1 MKYEILE
8 HTADFKIRVF
18 GKDKKA
24 LFENA
29 MVGMF
34 EGGEYE
40 KEGKEIKRKIEI
52 SSFDLSSLLVDFLSE
67 VLYLAEVK
75 QEVYFKV
82 DFKKF
87 SEKEIK
93 GTLVGK
99 GLKSIRVQIK
109 GVTYHDLDV
118 HQREDGT
125 WAATILFD
133 I

>member
-8 HTADFKIRVF
+8 HTADFKIRAF
-18 GKDKKA
+18 GRDKKV
-24 LFENA
+24 LFENT

-67 VLYLAEVK
+67 VLYLAEVN

>member
-8 HTADFKIRVF
+8 HTADLRIRAF
-18 GKDKKA
+18 GGDKKA

-29 MVGMF
+29 MIGMF

-40 KEGKEIKRKIEI
+40 KEGKEIKRKIKI

-67 VLYLAEVK
+67 VLYLAEVN
-75 QEVYFKV
+75 QEVYFQV

-99 GLKSIRVQIK
+99 RLKRMGVQIK
-109 GVTYHDLDV
+109 GVTYHDLQIK
-118 HQREDGT
+118 QREDGGWEVT
-125 WAATILFD
+125 VLFD

>member
-8 HTADFKIRVF
+8 HTADLKIRAF

-40 KEGKEIKRKIEI
+40 KEGEEVKRKIEI

-67 VLYLAEVK
+67 VLYLAEVN

-87 SEKEIK
+87 SEKEIEGILTGRK
-93 GTLVGK
+93 
-99 GLKSIRVQIK
+99 LKRMGVQIK
-109 GVTYHDLDV
+109 GVTYHDLRIK
-118 HQREDGT
+118 QREDGT

>member
-8 HTADFKIRVF
+8 HTADLRIRAF
-18 GKDKKA
+18 GRDKKA

-29 MVGMF
+29 MIGMF

-40 KEGKEIKRKIEI
+40 KEGKEIKRKIKI
-52 SSFDLSSLLVDFLSE
+52 SSFDLASLLVDFLSE
-67 VLYLAEVK
+67 VLYLAEVN

-87 SEKEIK
+87 SEKEIEGILTGRK
-93 GTLVGK
+93 
-99 GLKSIRVQIK
+99 LKRMGVQIK
-109 GVTYHDLDV
+109 GVTYHDLQIK
-118 HQREDGT
+118 QREDGGWEVT
-125 WAATILFD
+125 VLFD